1 MSEIFYVT
9 ALFLPSGEPYR
20 PLNKYIEHFHELAKA
35 NIQIGVYLDP
45 RLKDLSST
53 IVRDFKNVRVLDYV
67 AVDREFLPHSIELP
81 SHRNNSKD
89 TIDYFLIQLMKLNL
103 CARAA
108 ADSRITASCIA
119 WIDFGIFHM
128 IKDKKRCQEFLS
140 SYKLPT
146 HISRILNP
154 GCWNSGT
161 YAIWDSIIWRYCGS
175 LLIGPRNAWHAA
187 YELQQRVVLSGLP
200 RLTWEVNYWTEM
212 DIFEWYKA
220 DHNDS
225 ILLNLPMA

>member
-9 ALFLPSGEPYR
+9 ALLLPSGETYR

-45 RLKDLSST
+45 RLKDFVST
-53 IVRDFKNVRVLDYV
+53 LVGDYKNVRILDYV
-67 AVDREFLPHSIELP
+67 DVDREFLSPVVELP
-81 SHRNNSKD
+81 SHRNPTKD
-89 TIDYFLIQLMKLNL
+89 TVDYLLIQLMKLNL
-103 CARAA
+103 CAR
-108 ADSRITASCIA
+108 TASCLTIPYIA

-140 SYKLPT
+140 CYKVPT
-146 HISRILNP
+146 RISRILNP
-154 GCWNSGT
+154 GCWNSGK
-161 YAIWDSIIWRYCGS
+161 YAIWDSIVWRYCGS
-175 LLIGPRNAWHAA
+175 LLIGPREAWRPA